1 MGRLRNDRE
10 APLFRGVAEEVV
22 DLFGVPDAYLFRF
35 SSADNLS
42 NKDPLWSEPSTT
54 ARFTRYPIKVSYS
67 DYDDSTDADDA
78 GRDMTLDVNLYVS
91 LNHLLKAQVPKDG
104 DGDYVTEG
112 DVVGFHWR
120 GEYIEADVLVANHDG
135 WVNDTDSFTGYTLTC
150 KRRDKYVTERK
161 TGDD

>member
-1 MGRLRNDRE
+1 MGRLRGDYE
-10 APLFRGVAEEVV
+10 APLMRGVAEEVV
-22 DLFGVPDAYLFRF
+22 DLFGVPDAFLFRF

-54 ARFTRYPIKVSYS
+54 ARFTRYPIRLSFS
-67 DYDDSTDADDA
+67 DYTGATDADDG
-78 GRDMTLDVNLYVS
+78 GRDMSLEVGIYLA

-104 DGDYVTEG
+104 EGEYVTEG
-112 DVVGFHWR
+112 DVIGFHQR
-120 GEYIEADVLVANHDG
+120 GVYVEVDVLSVEHDG
-135 WVNDTDSFTGYTLTC
+135 WVNDTDSFTGYTLQC